1 MPRKFSGT
9 LRPQLVCR
17 KLSNNLVEP
26 NVGHTSEQ
34 IQKNVKNIRPDYKE
48 IKEQPQELSVPNNS
62 SLILTHF
69 LERGGV
75 LEMQTTEITV
85 PGNVGGKESILIRLL
100 KKYAYKYSHGWLV
113 EHLPDIK
120 DSI

>member
-17 KLSNNLVEP
+17 KLSTKLVEP
-26 NVGHTSEQ
+26 NVGHTCEQ
-34 IQKNVKNIRPDYKE
+34 IQKNKNIRPDYKE

-75 LEMQTTEITV
+75 LEMQTTEINV
-85 PGNVGGKESILIRLL
+85 PGNVGEKESILIRLL
-100 KKYAYKYSHGWLV
+100 KKYAHKNSHGC
-113 EHLPDIK
+113 
-120 DSI
+120 SM